1 MQDFLRSIWVPLKEI
16 YAKCLEFAPNIL
28 AMLLIILFGFL
39 LARIF
44 RGLLRR
50 FLKAVKFDA
59 WSDRMGL
66 TAVMRKADLWRRPS
80 EAVAALVF
88 WFLLLG
94 IVMAG
99 LSALHFTVFDNL
111 VARFILYLPRAFS
124 AIFILVFGYIIAA
137 FFGRAVLLTAVNS
150 GYHYAKLL
158 AETVRL
164 LITVLVLAMS
174 LEQLQLAPGIVIAA
188 FSIIFGGIIL
198 TLAISFGVGGIDAAR
213 KMIEKP
219 ESDAADKKKEIE
231 HL

>member
-1 MQDFLRSIWVPLKEI
+1 MLDFLRLIWEPVKDAFI
-16 YAKCLEFAPNIL
+16 KFREFAPNIL
-28 AMLLIILFGFL
+28 AVLLIILLGFL

-66 TAVMRKADLWRRPS
+66 TAVMRKADMWRRPS
-80 EAVAALVF
+80 EAAASLVF
-88 WFLLLG
+88 WFLVLG
-94 IVMAG
+94 TVMAG
-99 LSALHFTVFDNL
+99 LSALHLQVFDTL

-124 AIFILVFGYIIAA
+124 ALFILVFGYIIAA
-137 FFGRAVLLTAVNS
+137 FFGRAVLLAAVNS
-150 GYHYAKLL
+150 GYHYARLL

-164 LITVLVLAMS
+164 LLTVFVLAMA

-198 TLAISFGVGGIDAAR
+198 ALAISFGVGGIDAAR
-213 KMIEKP
+213 KMIERQEP
-219 ESDAADKKKEIE
+219 ESGEKKKDIE
-231 HL
+231 HI